1 MKTSNL
7 LLLVAALV
15 LLGSLTA
22 YNTALRAEY
31 RRGTYKDPLREY
43 SHLNFKNFDEVAV
56 SAASTGK
63 VKIVAG
69 PWAVRMSPAAAQYV
83 HVRQQG
89 RRLEVSAAFP
99 DEWRWLPG
107 EMVVI
112 SCPRL
117 AALSTDAEYTV
128 AGKRIADT
136 RLEPHYRVL
145 VQGFGQDTLRVQAD
159 RASRVELA
167 GNRLGYLAAETG
179 RTPGSRTALLLN
191 DDNHIQAAR
200 LRCESHSE
208 LALNGLRIPS
218 LRAQLG
224 DSVQLS
230 LRGQALGSLVQR

>member
-22 YNTALRAEY
+22 YNMALRTEY

-43 SHLNFKNFDEVAV
+43 SHLAFKNFDEVVVPAGSV
-56 SAASTGK
+56 GNF
-63 VKIVAG
+63 KIIAG
-69 PWAVRMSPAAAQYV
+69 PWAVRLSPSAAEYV

-89 RRLEVSAAFP
+89 RRLELTAAFP
-99 DEWRWLPG
+99 DKWHWLPG
-107 EMVVI
+107 EAVVI

-117 AALSTDAEYTV
+117 ASLRTDAVYTA
-128 AGKRIADT
+128 AGKPIADT
-136 RLEPHYRVL
+136 RVESHYRVL

-167 GNRLGYLAAETG
+167 ANRLAYLDATAG
-179 RTPGSRTALLLN
+179 RTPGSHSALLLA
-191 DDNHIQAAR
+191 DDNHIGAAR
-200 LRCESHSE
+200 LRCDNRATLE
-208 LALNGLRIPS
+208 LNGLRIPN
-218 LRAQLG
+218 LHYQLG

-230 LRGQALGSLVQR
+230 LRGQALGSLAQ